1 MRRGIYKMAKTAKF
15 LDDFK
20 TITTELSNSV
30 TTLGDVAYDF
40 NQFYD
45 SFIFDNL
52 MDASL
57 LKDKMSEAIIKVFN
71 DDIQ

>member
-1 MRRGIYKMAKTAKF
+1 MAKTAKF

>member
-1 MRRGIYKMAKTAKF
+1 MAKTAKF

-20 TITTELSNSV
+20 TITTDLANSV
-30 TTLGDVAYDF
+30 TTLGNVAYDF

>member
-1 MRRGIYKMAKTAKF
+1 MAKTAKF
-15 LDDFK
+15 LDDFN
-20 TITTELSNSV
+20 TITTDLANSV
-30 TTLGDVAYDF
+30 TTLGNVAYNF

>member
-1 MRRGIYKMAKTAKF
+1 MRGGFYKMAKTAKF
-15 LDDFK
+15 LDDFN
-20 TITTELSNSV
+20 TITTDLANSV

>member
-1 MRRGIYKMAKTAKF
+1 MAKTAKF
-15 LDDFK
+15 LDDFN
-20 TITTELSNSV
+20 TITTDLANSV

>member
-1 MRRGIYKMAKTAKF
+1 MRGGFYKMAKTAKF
-15 LDDFK
+15 LDDFN
-20 TITTELSNSV
+20 TITTDLANSV

-52 MDASL
+52 
-57 LKDKMSEAIIKVFN
+57 I
-71 DDIQ
+71 

>member
-1 MRRGIYKMAKTAKF
+1 MRGGSYKMAKTAKF